1 MEELLFVMNAKL
13 RQQAIDLRLKHSL
26 SYTAIRK
33 QLGVSKSTL
42 SYWLKEYPLDADQIL
57 ELRREGWQ
65 KGEASRER
73 FRNTMRAKQEMRAH
87 EIYRAQKARL
97 ATLSSEA
104 WFTAGLMLY
113 AAEGDKKQ
121 TGRIALANTDP
132 QIIKFFIE
140 WLDTFLD
147 IPKSRI
153 KAQLHLYEN
162 MDIDKEREFWKNEL
176 ALEDNHLYKVQIRK
190 LKSGSFTYEGSNRH
204 GTCSIFISG
213 VGKKQELMMGIKALL
228 DEAKVKYMRV

>member
-1 MEELLFVMNAKL
+1 MNAKL

-26 SYTAIRK
+26 SYTAIRR

-42 SYWLKEYPLDADQIL
+42 SYWLKEHPLDASRIL
-57 ELRREGWQ
+57 ELRKEGWQ

-73 FRNTMRAKQEMRAH
+73 FRNTMQAKREAQSQ

-132 QIIKFFIE
+132 KIIRFFIE
-140 WLDTFLD
+140 WIDAFLD

-176 ALEDNHLYKVQIRK
+176 ALTNSHLYKPQIRT
-190 LKSGSFTYEGSNRH
+190 LKPGSFTYQGSHRH

-213 VGKKQELMMGIKALL
+213 VQKKQELMMGIKALL
-228 DEAKVKYMRV
+228 DQTKENYMRV

>member
-1 MEELLFVMNAKL
+1 MNAKL
-13 RQQAIDLRLKHSL
+13 RQQAINLRVKNAL

-42 SYWLKEYPLDADQIL
+42 SYWLKEHPLNADRIL

-73 FRNTMRAKQEMRAH
+73 FRNTMRAKQEARS
-87 EIYRAQKARL
+87 EKIYQTQRSRL

-121 TGRIALANTDP
+121 SGRIALANTDP
-132 QIIKFFIE
+132 QIIKFFIK
-140 WLDTFLD
+140 WLNEFLS
-147 IPKSRI
+147 IPKSKIR
-153 KAQLHLYEN
+153 AQLHLYEN

-176 ALEDNHLYKVQIRK
+176 ALTDGQLYKLQIRP
-190 LKSGSFTYEGSNRH
+190 LKPGSFTYQCSQRH
-204 GTCSIFISG
+204 GTCSIFMSG
-213 VGKKQELMMGIKALL
+213 VNKKQELMMGIKALI
-228 DEAKVKYMRV
+228 DAAKVKYTRV